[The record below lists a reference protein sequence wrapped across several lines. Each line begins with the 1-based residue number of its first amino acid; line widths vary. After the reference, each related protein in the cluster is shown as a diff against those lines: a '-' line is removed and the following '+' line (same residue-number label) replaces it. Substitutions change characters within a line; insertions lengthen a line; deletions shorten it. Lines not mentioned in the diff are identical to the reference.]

1 MYQCQHVTSSF
12 AVVEAE
18 LAKNL
23 GALSAGC
30 LTYKK
35 NTKQSAEAFAKR
47 TDVSGKSISVASE
60 VNKNEIDQDTEL
72 SLKELTRKQTSDLTV
87 HF

>member
-1 MYQCQHVTSSF
+1 MYQCQHATSSF
-12 AVVEAE
+12 GVVEAE

-47 TDVSGKSISVASE
+47 TDVSGKGNFVAIYRS
-60 VNKNEIDQDTEL
+60 KTDQDTVK
-72 SLKELTRKQTSDLTV
+72 SYRANP
-87 HF
+87 